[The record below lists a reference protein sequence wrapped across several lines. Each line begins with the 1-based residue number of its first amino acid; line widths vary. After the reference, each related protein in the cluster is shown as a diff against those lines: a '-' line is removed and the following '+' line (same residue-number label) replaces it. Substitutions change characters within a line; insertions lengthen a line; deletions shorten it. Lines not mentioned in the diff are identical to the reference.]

1 MPRNAHAVAI
11 DDRSK
16 LAHAMVTLG
25 PKILEQVSELCAGC
39 GVARLDLT
47 GSAAR
52 DDFDPST
59 SDIDLLVEFLPLQ
72 PIELADAY
80 FGLEHQLTE
89 KLDSPVDLVMAD
101 AVRNPIVRDHIE
113 AAKRLIYEA

>member
-1 MPRNAHAVAI
+1 MSSQEIRSRPVPLSDSQLAAI
-11 DDRSK
+11 A
-16 LAHAMVTLG
+16 LACRQHR
-25 PKILEQVSELCAGC
+25 
-39 GVARLDLT
+39 VARLHAF
-47 GSAAR
+47 GSVLR
-52 DDFDPST
+52 PDYRPGV

-101 AVRNPIVRDHIE
+101 AVRNPIVRAQIE
-113 AAKRLIYEA
+113 ASKKLIYEA